1 MAAAVR
7 KNKTALLAEPD
18 PEWKY
23 YYASILAFCG
33 QEEVAFALT
42 CVYTILNPVN
52 GASMKSC
59 SAPTSS
65 IHCLPRVF
73 TPPRKRLLKACY
85 SCWDLSPPVSPGRS
99 LAHRYTFG
107 PDQWFTTAI
116 QRLGTR
122 RWTICRKS

>member
-52 GASMKSC
+52 AVGPVGWRQIEVKAGAVRMY
-59 SAPTSS
+59 
-65 IHCLPRVF
+65 L
-73 TPPRKRLLKACY
+73 
-85 SCWDLSPPVSPGRS
+85 
-99 LAHRYTFG
+99 
-107 PDQWFTTAI
+107 PDQTDLV
-116 QRLGTR
+116 LGR
-122 RWTICRKS
+122 YV